1 MFSVFC
7 PLFVSVFA
15 VKLASFLLFTVFDEN
30 TVECLDGSSDIF
42 GNGRASSLVFGHLGQ
57 SSGIFSSLG
66 KSSEIIRNCHKMAK
80 NVLIY

>member
-1 MFSVFC
+1 MPIIFF
-7 PLFVSVFA
+7 LAFA
-15 VKLASFLLFTVFDEN
+15 VKLANFLMFTVSDEN

-66 KSSEIIRNCHKMAK
+66 KSSEIIRKCYKIAQNF
-80 NVLIY
+80 LIY